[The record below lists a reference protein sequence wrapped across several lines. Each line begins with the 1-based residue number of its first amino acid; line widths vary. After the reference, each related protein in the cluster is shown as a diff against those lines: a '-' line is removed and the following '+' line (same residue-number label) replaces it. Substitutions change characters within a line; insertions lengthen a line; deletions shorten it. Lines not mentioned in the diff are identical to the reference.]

1 VQARW
6 RAPRQCVEDRHQ
18 EKGRKGRTRQAADDG
33 AAERGVLL
41 ARFAAKVFRAGVRG
55 THKDSKQMQGDGITR
70 DGIKTGD
77 VVVVTGG
84 GGGFGRAFSRRF
96 AREGAKVAVWDIN
109 TETGEDTARAIRS
122 EGGEACFIKAD
133 LARMDEIHAAVDQT
147 LSVYRVPYCIINN
160 ASIYPRASV
169 IDMAPEVWER
179 TLKVNITAPFLIAR
193 AFGPKMIAQ
202 RRGVVINIA
211 SGRALEGA
219 VEGANYACSKAAIL
233 SLTKTL
239 ALEWA
244 QHNIRVNAIIPGV
257 SLTAQPLE
265 KATPEELIE
274 RGRRTI
280 PLGRVGYPEDMA
292 GLAAFLASSDAA
304 YMTGQGVAMN
314 GGRVLVP

>member
-1 VQARW
+1 MHEEVQ
-6 RAPRQCVEDRHQ
+6 
-18 EKGRKGRTRQAADDG
+18 
-33 AAERGVLL
+33 
-41 ARFAAKVFRAGVRG
+41 
-55 THKDSKQMQGDGITR
+55 QMQGDGIAR

-96 AREGAKVAVWDIN
+96 ARAGAKVAVWDIDAKS
-109 TETGEDTARAIRS
+109 GEEIVGEIAAA
-122 EGGEACFIKAD
+122 GGEACFIKAD
-133 LARMDEIHAAVDQT
+133 LARMDDIHAAVAQT
-147 LSVYRVPYCIINN
+147 LSVCGVPYCIINN

-169 IDMAPEVWER
+169 IDMTPEAWER
-179 TLKVNITAPFLIAR
+179 TLQVNITAPFLIAR
-193 AFGPKMIAQ
+193 AFGPRMIAQ
-202 RRGVVINIA
+202 RRGVIINIA

-219 VEGANYACSKAAIL
+219 VDGANYACSKAALL
-233 SLTKTL
+233 SLSKTL

-244 QHNIRVNAIIPGV
+244 PHNIRVNAIIPGV

-265 KATPEELIE
+265 NTTPEELIE

-292 GLAAFLASSDAA
+292 GLAAFLASADAA

-314 GGRVLVP
+314 GGRILVP

>member
-1 VQARW
+1 M
-6 RAPRQCVEDRHQ
+6 
-18 EKGRKGRTRQAADDG
+18 
-33 AAERGVLL
+33 L
-41 ARFAAKVFRAGVRG
+41 
-55 THKDSKQMQGDGITR
+55 GDGIAR

-96 AREGAKVAVWDIN
+96 ARGGAKVAVWDLD
-109 TETGEDTARAIRS
+109 TKGGEETVRSIRS
-122 EGGEACFIKAD
+122 GGGEACFIKAD
-133 LARMDEIHAAVDQT
+133 LARNDDIDAAVAQT
-147 LSVYRVPYCIINN
+147 LDRYGVPYCIINN

-169 IDMAPEVWER
+169 IDMAPEAWER

-219 VEGANYACSKAAIL
+219 AGGANYACSKAAIL
-233 SLTKTL
+233 SLTKSL

-244 QHNIRVNAIIPGV
+244 PHNIRVNAIIPGV

-265 KATPEELIE
+265 NATPEELIE

-280 PLGRVGYPEDMA
+280 PLGRIGYPEDVA

-314 GGRVLVP
+314 GGRILVP